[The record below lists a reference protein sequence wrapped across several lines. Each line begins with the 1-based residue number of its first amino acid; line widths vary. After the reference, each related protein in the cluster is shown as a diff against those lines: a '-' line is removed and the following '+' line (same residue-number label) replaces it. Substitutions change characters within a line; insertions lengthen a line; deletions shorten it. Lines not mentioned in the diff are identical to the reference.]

1 MAGTVDDIGE
11 KDEVVILAERG
22 IKAAGVAGDRGG
34 EERLDRTSPGI
45 TEENETVGWKLTA
58 GSVDIVM
65 ELDVADGSVVAM
77 VTELD
82 VNTGTKFL
90 VN

>member
-1 MAGTVDDIGE
+1 M
-11 KDEVVILAERG
+11 
-22 IKAAGVAGDRGG
+22 AGDRGG
-34 EERLDRTSPGI
+34 EERLDRTSP
-45 TEENETVGWKLTA
+45 VGWKLTA